1 MACLQRKLSIFGL
14 INIGPGRAWANIGF
28 LFSASVIFLTIFL
41 LSANFSRRE
50 KAVGFLVAD
59 PQIIR
64 INIPKAG
71 RVQRIAVVEGQSVKK
86 GDVLITIDPD
96 PILVNGKPAAQ
107 AELDNITAS
116 EQEIQGRIQ
125 SISRQRDAKQR
136 ELSLRT
142 AAVRDQII
150 AVRDGIELQKRT
162 TELVEDQLR
171 VGARLANSGALNT
184 LEVQRRETSL
194 QDTKLNSQ
202 NLLYTLHQNEAL
214 LAELMGQQEQTPI
227 EVDMKISDLKQA
239 MVGLQQ
245 RRAEAEARMAFQVTA
260 PLDGTIDTLLIALGQ
275 TVDAS
280 ATVVSLLPESSV
292 LQAELYVPSKAI
304 VFVVPD
310 KRVRIAYDAFPYA
323 RYGFAE
329 GKVHSVSQTILRPDE
344 IHKPVSPAEPSF
356 RVTVTLDRQKMKS
369 GEKDVLLRPGLTLT
383 ADIILDRQSLA
394 QWILHS
400 INELWTR
407 I

>member
-1 MACLQRKLSIFGL
+1 M
-14 INIGPGRAWANIGF
+14 
-28 LFSASVIFLTIFL
+28 
-41 LSANFSRRE
+41 
-50 KAVGFLVAD
+50 GFLVAD

>member
-1 MACLQRKLSIFGL
+1 M

-142 AAVRDQII
+142 
-150 AVRDGIELQKRT
+150 
-162 TELVEDQLR
+162 
-171 VGARLANSGALNT
+171 
-184 LEVQRRETSL
+184 
-194 QDTKLNSQ
+194 
-202 NLLYTLHQNEAL
+202 
-214 LAELMGQQEQTPI
+214 
-227 EVDMKISDLKQA
+227 
-239 MVGLQQ
+239 
-245 RRAEAEARMAFQVTA
+245 
-260 PLDGTIDTLLIALGQ
+260 
-275 TVDAS
+275 
-280 ATVVSLLPESSV
+280 
-292 LQAELYVPSKAI
+292 
-304 VFVVPD
+304 
-310 KRVRIAYDAFPYA
+310 
-323 RYGFAE
+323 
-329 GKVHSVSQTILRPDE
+329 
-344 IHKPVSPAEPSF
+344 
-356 RVTVTLDRQKMKS
+356 
-369 GEKDVLLRPGLTLT
+369 
-383 ADIILDRQSLA
+383 
-394 QWILHS
+394 
-400 INELWTR
+400 
-407 I
+407 

>member
-1 MACLQRKLSIFGL
+1 
-14 INIGPGRAWANIGF
+14 
-28 LFSASVIFLTIFL
+28 
-41 LSANFSRRE
+41 
-50 KAVGFLVAD
+50 
-59 PQIIR
+59 
-64 INIPKAG
+64 
-71 RVQRIAVVEGQSVKK
+71 
-86 GDVLITIDPD
+86 
-96 PILVNGKPAAQ
+96 
-107 AELDNITAS
+107 
-116 EQEIQGRIQ
+116 
-125 SISRQRDAKQR
+125 
-136 ELSLRT
+136 
-142 AAVRDQII
+142 
-150 AVRDGIELQKRT
+150 
-162 TELVEDQLR
+162 
-171 VGARLANSGALNT
+171 
-184 LEVQRRETSL
+184 
-194 QDTKLNSQ
+194 
-202 NLLYTLHQNEAL
+202 
-214 LAELMGQQEQTPI
+214 
-227 EVDMKISDLKQA
+227 
-239 MVGLQQ
+239 
-245 RRAEAEARMAFQVTA
+245 MAFQVTA

>member
-1 MACLQRKLSIFGL
+1 MSLSKQYSLFGVMH
-14 INIGPGRAWANIGF
+14 IGPGRAWANIGF
-28 LFSASVIFLTIFL
+28 LFSVSVVFLAIFL

-136 ELSLRT
+136 ELSLRI

-150 AVRDGIELQKRT
+150 AIRDGIELQKRT
-162 TELVEDQLR
+162 TDLVEDQLR
-171 VGARLANSGALNT
+171 VGTRLANSGALNT
-184 LEVQRRETSL
+184 LELQRRETSL

-407 I
+407 V